1 MKKIS
6 KYLNILAIILVII
19 FLVMLAIDYFRYDS
33 YSTSFPFYTYII
45 LRGVEFLIPSI
56 ILFIISK
63 ILKNKKWLFNLL
75 IKGGYKDEWI
85 NWNIRY

>member
-1 MKKIS
+1 MKNMS
-6 KYLNILAIILVII
+6 KYLNILMIILVIL
-19 FLVMLAIDYFRYDS
+19 FLVMLTIDYFRYDS

-63 ILKNKKWLFNLL
+63 IINKKV
-75 IKGGYKDEWI
+75 K
-85 NWNIRY
+85 